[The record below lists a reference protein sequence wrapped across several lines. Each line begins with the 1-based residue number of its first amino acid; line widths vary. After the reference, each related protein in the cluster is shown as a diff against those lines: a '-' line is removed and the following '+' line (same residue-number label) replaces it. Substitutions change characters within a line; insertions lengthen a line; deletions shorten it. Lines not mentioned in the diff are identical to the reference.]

1 MENAWRVLVVEDHD
15 DSFQVF
21 EEALRYHSP
30 AVEVRQAG
38 SGDEIDAA
46 LDGFTPDLVILD
58 LELPGKDGW
67 QILGELRE
75 NAALAGVPVIATTA
89 YHSVNVAVKA
99 REVGFDGYFPKP
111 IDVFSFGE
119 QIEAI
124 MRGG

>member
-1 MENAWRVLVVEDHD
+1 MGNAWRVLIVEDND
-15 DSFQVF
+15 DNYKVF
-21 EEALRYHSP
+21 KEALEYHNP
-30 AVEVRQAG
+30 AVEVRWVV
-38 SGDEIDAA
+38 SGE
-46 LDGFTPDLVILD
+46 DGDIVLTEFTPDLVILD

-67 QILGELRE
+67 QILGEMRE
-75 NAALAGVPVIATTA
+75 NPALAGVPVVATTA
-89 YHSVNVAVKA
+89 YHSVQVAAKA